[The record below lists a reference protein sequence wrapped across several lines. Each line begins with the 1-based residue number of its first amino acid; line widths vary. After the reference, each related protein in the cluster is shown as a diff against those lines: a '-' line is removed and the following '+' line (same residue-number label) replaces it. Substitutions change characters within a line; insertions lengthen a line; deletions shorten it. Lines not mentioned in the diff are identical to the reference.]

1 MIKYISERG
10 RWETEL
16 FISEVLLDMVNFKE
30 ENLKRAKEKE
40 EEWGRKGEQ
49 NERVDIYERHF
60 RRKDDEWE

>member
-1 MIKYISERG
+1 
-10 RWETEL
+10 
-16 FISEVLLDMVNFKE
+16 MVNFKE

-49 NERVDIYERHF
+49 NEKVDIYERHF